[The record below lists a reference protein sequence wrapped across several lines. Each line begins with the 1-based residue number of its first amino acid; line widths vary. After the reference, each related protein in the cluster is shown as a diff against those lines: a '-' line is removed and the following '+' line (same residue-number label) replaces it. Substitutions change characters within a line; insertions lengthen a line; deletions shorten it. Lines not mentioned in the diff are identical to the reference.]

1 MRSTI
6 MLLMF
11 LAIQASVWADTSLV
25 FPWLTQN
32 DQFAARVIVNNL
44 GAEDATVTL
53 TAVRANGESQT
64 VERQIGALG
73 QLVETTASMFDVLG
87 NGPGYAV
94 FLTSDADDISGGFI
108 VAGRATASG
117 DSPAQANV
125 VDADTAANILIFNYL
140 PIFDNP
146 PASSA
151 PVIVNMGDT
160 AATVTFHAYQDGGI
174 VASNDRTVEAGRP
187 FADVTSNLFPGVLGD
202 LYVVAEST
210 QPIVGLAFV
219 FNASLEPS
227 MANATALASVPMGGP
242 TTTPGLV
249 SSLPLSTAVPI
260 ENLTM
265 APDGTTYAAEGYFGT
280 RVWKIDGAGNVST
293 FATGLNGPNS
303 IAIDGDGNLYV
314 TEFNANRVS
323 KINTSGQ
330 VSMLANV
337 PVGPQAIALGP
348 DNNLYVSQYGTLDN
362 GTIISKVT
370 LAGTVTTFV
379 SGGLITVPNGITFD
393 GDGNLY
399 CINTYNRNIN
409 RVTPAG
415 DVSTYATLP
424 AGSGGFLGGSMVW
437 VNGKIYATSPDRNRI
452 YQVSEGSVTVFAGS
466 GTPGNTD
473 GQGTAASF
481 TRPLGITTNA
491 AKTKLFSTTYEQA
504 NASLRVTEL

>member
-6 MLLMF
+6 MLFTF
-11 LAIQASVWADTSLV
+11 LAMQASVWADTSLV

-32 DQFAARVIVNNL
+32 DQFAARVIINNL
-44 GAEDATVTL
+44 GAEEATVTL
-53 TAVRANGESQT
+53 RAVRANGDTQT

-73 QLVETTASMFDVLG
+73 QLVETTASMFDELG
-87 NGPGYAV
+87 NGPGYAA
-94 FLTSDADDISGGFI
+94 FLTSDADDIHGAFI
-108 VAGRATASG
+108 VAGRGSASG

-125 VDADTAANILIFNYL
+125 VGADSAANIIIFEYL

-151 PVIVNMGDT
+151 PVVVNMGDE
-160 AATVTFHAYQDGGI
+160 AAKVTYHAYQDGAI
-174 VASNDRTVEAGRP
+174 VASSERNVEPGRP
-187 FADVTSNLFPGVLGD
+187 FADVTANLFPGVLGD
-202 LYVVAEST
+202 LYVVAESA
-210 QPIVGLAFV
+210 QPIIGLAFV
-219 FNASLEPS
+219 FNASLEPA
-227 MANATALASVPMGGP
+227 MANASALASVPMG
-242 TTTPGLV
+242 TTSTPGLV

-265 APDGTTYAAEGYFGT
+265 DPDGNTYGAEGYFGS
-280 RVWKIDGAGNVST
+280 RVWKIDPAGNVST
-293 FATGLNGPNS
+293 FASGLAGPNS
-303 IAIDGDGNLYV
+303 IARDADGNLYV

-323 KINTSGQ
+323 KITPAGQTS
-330 VSMLANV
+330 VLAAV

-348 DNNLYVSQYGTLDN
+348 DNNLYVAQYGTNDN

-370 LAGTVTTFV
+370 LAGTVSTLA

-409 RVTPAG
+409 RITPEG
-415 DVSTYATLP
+415 DVSTFATLP
-424 AGSGGFLGGSMVW
+424 AGGGGFLGGSMVT
-437 VNGKIYATSPDRNRI
+437 VNGKIYVTSPDRNVI
-452 YQVSEGSVTVFAGS
+452 YQVTEGNVTVFAGS
-466 GTPGNTD
+466 GAPGNAD
-473 GQGTAASF
+473 GQGTAATF
-481 TRPLGITTNA
+481 TRPLGLTTNA